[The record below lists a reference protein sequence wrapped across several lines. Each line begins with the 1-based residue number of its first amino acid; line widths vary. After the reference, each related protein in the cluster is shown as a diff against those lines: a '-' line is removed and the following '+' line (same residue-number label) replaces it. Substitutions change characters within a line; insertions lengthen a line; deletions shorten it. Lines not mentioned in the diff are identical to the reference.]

1 MSRTLT
7 FPRNR
12 AVVALFIRDVTSR
25 FDLGQQVS
33 LRPASSYV
41 CVCVPLPSAW
51 ASVEGGKRN
60 RAVMTARVPEG
71 AVEWGVCI

>member
-41 CVCVPLPSAW
+41 CVCVCAAAFRMGHCGRWEAES
-51 ASVEGGKRN
+51 SRYDSQ
-60 RAVMTARVPEG
+60 G
-71 AVEWGVCI
+71 A